1 MTIGETTMIEENE
14 QEVEVEDQEQDY
26 GSDVETMLDAIRQKN
41 LSQAKGHFENLINDK
56 VFDSLEAEKIRIAN
70 IAYNGADEESP
81 DGYDDAEEDVIPEE
95 EEDISSEDSEWE
107 DITAEIED
115 SLEQ

>member
-1 MTIGETTMIEENE
+1 MTIGETTMIEDNEYENDE
-14 QEVEVEDQEQDY
+14 GEEQDH
-26 GSDVETMLDAIRQKN
+26 GSDVETMLDSIRQKN

-70 IAYNGADEESP
+70 IVYNGADEESP
-81 DGYDDAEEDVIPEE
+81 EGYDDAEEDVIPEE
-95 EEDISSEDSEWE
+95 DEDISSEDSEWE

>member
-1 MTIGETTMIEENE
+1 MTIGETTMIEDNE
-14 QEVEVEDQEQDY
+14 YEEDQGH

-56 VFDSLEAEKIRIAN
+56 VNDSLEAEKIRIAN
-70 IAYNGADEESP
+70 VTYNGADEN
-81 DGYDDAEEDVIPEE
+81 EEPEYEEPQEDEEIPTEE
-95 EEDISSEDSEWE
+95 EEWE

-115 SLEQ
+115 SLEEE

>member
-1 MTIGETTMIEENE
+1 MIEDNE
-14 QEVEVEDQEQDY
+14 YEQDEGEEQGH

-95 EEDISSEDSEWE
+95 EDISSEDSEWE

>member
-1 MTIGETTMIEENE
+1 MIEDNE
-14 QEVEVEDQEQDY
+14 YEYEEDQGH

-56 VFDSLEAEKIRIAN
+56 IHDSLEAEKIRIAN
-70 IAYNGADEESP
+70 VTYNGADENEEVP
-81 DGYDDAEEDVIPEE
+81 EAEVEVEEDE
-95 EEDISSEDSEWE
+95 SGEWE

>member
-1 MTIGETTMIEENE
+1 MIEDNE
-14 QEVEVEDQEQDY
+14 YEYEEDQGH

-56 VFDSLEAEKIRIAN
+56 VNDSLEAEKIRIAN
-70 IAYNGADEESP
+70 VTYNGADENEEVP
-81 DGYDDAEEDVIPEE
+81 EAEVEVEVEEDE
-95 EEDISSEDSEWE
+95 SGEWE

>member
-1 MTIGETTMIEENE
+1 MIEDNE
-14 QEVEVEDQEQDY
+14 YEHDEGEEQGH
-26 GSDVETMLDAIRQKN
+26 GSDVETMLDAIHQKN

-70 IAYNGADEESP
+70 ITYNGA
-81 DGYDDAEEDVIPEE
+81 DAEEDVIPEE
-95 EEDISSEDSEWE
+95 DEDISSEDSEWD

>member
-14 QEVEVEDQEQDY
+14 QEVEVEDQVQDY
-26 GSDVETMLDAIRQKN
+26 GSDVETMLAAIQQKN
-41 LSQAKGHFENLINDK
+41 LAQAKAHFEDIIGDK
-56 VFDSLEAEKIRIAN
+56 VNASLEDEKIRLAN
-70 IAYNGADEESP
+70 VVYNGSTEEPDEYDDEVEMELDELPTDEE
-81 DGYDDAEEDVIPEE
+81 
-95 EEDISSEDSEWE
+95 EWD

>member
-1 MTIGETTMIEENE
+1 MTIGETTMIEDNE
-14 QEVEVEDQEQDY
+14 YEHDEGEEQGH
-26 GSDVETMLDAIRQKN
+26 GSEVETMLDAIRQKN

-81 DGYDDAEEDVIPEE
+81 DGYDDAEEDLIPEEE